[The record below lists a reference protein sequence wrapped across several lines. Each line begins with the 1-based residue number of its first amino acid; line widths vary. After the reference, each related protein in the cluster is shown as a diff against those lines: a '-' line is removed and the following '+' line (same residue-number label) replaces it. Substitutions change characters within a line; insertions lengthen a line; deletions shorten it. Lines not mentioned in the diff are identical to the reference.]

1 MLGKKMLQ
9 AQNGL
14 RLEHFDFKFYL
25 QVKNIKGIKIVQK
38 KKKER
43 KEHLHQKAN
52 CILGDYSFV

>member
-38 KKKER
+38 EKKREKKTPSPES
-43 KEHLHQKAN
+43 KLH
-52 CILGDYSFV
+52 SR